1 MGDKRQDLYIKARSY
16 QGQLVA
22 RKAKMMKE
30 SDFHVVK
37 GKKGEE
43 TEAASS
49 PAKKEKEKAGEGVEE
64 GEIRSSSGKEK
75 RRGES
80 DRRSSD
86 SESRD
91 RSSRDRDGRDSRER
105 DSHSRDR
112 NGQGDMGPPATSR
125 STSRRSVDPDAG
137 DRDPK
142 RRRGEEKKEK
152 EKSPVLDRLEKN

>member
-1 MGDKRQDLYIKARSY
+1 MG
-16 QGQLVA
+16 A

-43 TEAASS
+43 SDASSS
-49 PAKKEKEKAGEGVEE
+49 PAKKEKDKAGEGVEE
-64 GEIRSSSGKEK
+64 GEIRSSNGKEK
-75 RRGES
+75 RRG
-80 DRRSSD
+80 D

-105 DSHSRDR
+105 DSHSRDM

-125 STSRRSVDPDAG
+125 STPRRSVDPDAG

-152 EKSPVLDRLEKN
+152 DKSP